1 VKLALRIAIGLLI
14 AAAFAMALVPLLV
27 LLDLGGGGTGWG
39 LCEAGVAVCRNS
51 YFSGFELLAFFA
63 AALFAMIGAIAGLTR
78 ILRWLEHREK
88 ERQDPELLVG

>member
-14 AAAFAMALVPLLV
+14 AAAFAVALVPLLV

-39 LCEAGVAVCRNS
+39 LCELGVAVCRNS

-63 AALFAMIGAIAGLTR
+63 VTLFAIIGAIAGLTR
-78 ILRWLEHREK
+78 ILRWLERRDK
-88 ERQDPELLVG
+88 ARKDPELLIG